1 MTNAADHY
9 DIYYADKL
17 WNLLPAVYR
26 AEDSDQFDANGPLR
40 EIVNRIGAQAA
51 VLRRSID
58 RMWDD
63 QSIETCDDWL
73 IPYIG
78 ALLDVNLV
86 GGLDARGQR
95 LDVAKT
101 IYFRRRKGTVAILE
115 EIATDITGWDAKIVE
130 FFRRLGRT
138 RHGLDPAI
146 GRASDSPDT
155 AALQLAEGL
164 IGRLTGTGI
173 GGFADL
179 RNVYGARKA
188 HSAFDEFFHT
198 ADVRRGRGHFGW
210 YDIPHLGV
218 FLWRLLSLHVGPV
231 TPVGVSGCP
240 GWFTFDP
247 TGRDI
252 PLFGLS
258 RPANAFGD
266 TWTSPSEAQLPT
278 PISQPL
284 LDRDLTGTPSLLYP
298 AALDVAQFL
307 ASPPSLNV
315 LPPAELALRAER
327 GRFRLLGQAPP
338 GAIVASYCYGFPS
351 TIGAGPYDRRVG
363 GLAIAT
369 PTPAST
375 VADGSTGAIALPG
388 AGTVTIAD
396 SFTYAGLN
404 DTTVTGAL
412 TVRAGAHQRPLI
424 RLPGTPVTLTGLPG
438 SSLMLDGI
446 FLSGGD
452 IILRGKF
459 DSVTLSCCTL
469 DPGSAATGVS
479 AGPPPWP
486 FRAAADGRP
495 LLPTRIWIE
504 GEIKV
509 ITADRCVLGPIRAR
523 GSGIVETVCINNT
536 ILQAIATAAD
546 TAIALQDVKDSAR
559 FEQRLQQGVDP
570 VSAHLRALAPGIGSL
585 LGGPSSPPFS
595 QPPPPDS
602 DLQPLLVI
610 LNDLVAGPSI
620 YDAASFRA
628 VPLSASTRALLA
640 DPGADAPQLNRAL
653 LNDAFP
659 LELADLVLGFADG
672 DVCLSRCTVLG
683 AMAVHRLQASEC
695 ILQQLAKIDDT
706 QDGCV
711 RFSAWAD
718 GSILPRKYES
728 VRIAQGAP
736 LFTATDFGQPG
747 YAQLTALADNAIL
760 PPTTQENVRPNTIT
774 EGSED
779 GSEMGA
785 YARDKNPIKARALL
799 IKFQEYMPAGLVPVP
814 IYVT

>member
-17 WNLLPAVYR
+17 WNLLPAVHR
-26 AEDSDQFDANGPLR
+26 AEDTDQFDANGPLR

-198 ADVRRGRGHFGW
+198 ADIRRGRGQFGW

-231 TPVGVSGCP
+231 TPVAVSECP

-266 TWTSPSEAQLPT
+266 AWTSPSEAQLPT

-284 LDRDLTGTPSLLYP
+284 LNRDLTGTPSLLYP
-298 AALDVAQFL
+298 AALAVAQFL
-307 ASPPSLNV
+307 PSPPSINV
-315 LPPAELALRAER
+315 LPPAQLALRPER
-327 GRFRLLGQAPP
+327 GRFHLIGQAPP

-363 GLAIAT
+363 GLVIAR
-369 PTPAST
+369 PTPAT
-375 VADGSTGAIALPG
+375 TIADGSTAAIALPG
-388 AGTVTIAD
+388 SGTVTLAD
-396 SFTYAGLN
+396 SFTYAGLS
-404 DTTVTGAL
+404 DTNVTGAL
-412 TVRAGAHQRPLI
+412 TVLAGALQRPLI
-424 RLPGTPVTLTGLPG
+424 RLSGTPVTLTGSPG
-438 SSLMLDGI
+438 SSLTLDGI

-469 DPGSAATGVS
+469 DPGSAAAT
-479 AGPPPWP
+479 AAPGPTPPP

-495 LLPTRIWIE
+495 LVPTRIWIE
-504 GEIKV
+504 AAIKIV
-509 ITADRCVLGPIRAR
+509 TADRCVLGPLRTRA
-523 GSGIVETVCINNT
+523 SGVVETVCITNS
-536 ILQAIATAAD
+536 ILQAIVTSSG
-546 TAIALQDVKDSAR
+546 TAIAPQDVKDAAR
-559 FEQRLQQGVDP
+559 FEQRLQQGMDP
-570 VSAHLRALAPGIGSL
+570 VSSHLRALAPGIGSL
-585 LGGPSSPPFS
+585 LGGASSPPFS

-602 DLQPLLVI
+602 DLQPLLVVV
-610 LNDLVAGPSI
+610 NNLVAGPSI
-620 YDAASFRA
+620 FDAPSFA
-628 VPLSASTRALLA
+628 GVPLSARVRALLA
-640 DPGADAPQLNRAL
+640 NPGANVQQLNRAL
-653 LNDAFP
+653 LDDAFP
-659 LELADLVLGFADG
+659 LELADLALGFADG
-672 DVCLSRCTVLG
+672 DICLSRCTVIG
-683 AMAVHRLQASEC
+683 PMSVHRLEASEC
-695 ILQQLAKIDDT
+695 MLQQLAQVDDT
-706 QDGCV
+706 QNGCV

-728 VRIAQGAP
+728 VRIADGAP

-747 YAQLTALADNAIL
+747 YAQLTALADNSIL
-760 PPTTQENVRPNTIT
+760 PPTTPEDVPRNNIS
-774 EGSED
+774 EGSQD

-785 YARDKNPIKARALL
+785 YAREKNHIKARALL
-799 IKFQEYMPAGLVPVP
+799 IKFEEYMPAGLTPVP

>member
-17 WNLLPAVYR
+17 RNLLPAVYR

-101 IYFRRRKGTVAILE
+101 IYFRRRKGTVAILG

-138 RHGLDPAI
+138 RHGVDPAI

-155 AALQLAEGL
+155 AVLQLAEGL

-198 ADVRRGRGHFGW
+198 ADVRRGRGQFGW
-210 YDIPHLGV
+210 YDIPRLGV

-231 TPVGVSGCP
+231 TPVPVSGCP

-266 TWTSPSEAQLPT
+266 AWTSPSEAQLAT
-278 PISQPL
+278 PISQL
-284 LDRDLTGTPSLLYP
+284 LLNRDLTGTPPLLYP
-298 AALDVAQFL
+298 EALAVAQFL
-307 ASPPSLNV
+307 TSPPSINV
-315 LPPAELALRAER
+315 LTPAQLALRPER
-327 GRFRLLGQAPP
+327 GRFHLIGQAPP

-351 TIGAGPYDRRVG
+351 TIGAGPYDRRLG
-363 GLAIAT
+363 GVAIAT
-369 PTPAST
+369 PAPAST

-388 AGTVTIAD
+388 AGTLTIAD
-396 SFTYAGLN
+396 SFTYVGLG
-404 DTTVTGAL
+404 DTNVTGAL
-412 TVRAGAHQRPLI
+412 TVRAGASQRPLI
-424 RLPGTPVTLTGLPG
+424 RLSGTPVTLTGSPG
-438 SSLMLDGI
+438 SSLTLDGI

-452 IILRGKF
+452 LILRGKF

-469 DPGSAATGVS
+469 DPGSAATS
-479 AGPPPWP
+479 PSPGPTPPP

-495 LLPTRIWIE
+495 LVSTRIWIE
-504 GEIKV
+504 AEIRIV
-509 ITADRCVLGPIRAR
+509 TADRCVLGPIRTRA
-523 GSGIVETVCINNT
+523 SGVVETVCITNS
-536 ILQAIATAAD
+536 ILQAIATSSG
-546 TAIALQDVKDSAR
+546 TAIALQDVKDATR

-585 LGGPSSPPFS
+585 LGGASSPPFS
-595 QPPPPDS
+595 QPPPPGS

-610 LNDLVAGPSI
+610 VNNLVAGPSI
-620 YDAASFRA
+620 FDASSFA
-628 VPLSASTRALLA
+628 GVPLSARVRALLA
-640 DPGADAPQLNRAL
+640 NPSANAQQLNRAL
-653 LNDAFP
+653 LDDAFP
-659 LELADLVLGFADG
+659 LELADLALGFADG
-672 DVCLSRCTVLG
+672 DTCLSRCTVIG
-683 AMAVHRLQASEC
+683 PMAVDRLEASEC
-695 ILQQLAKIDDT
+695 ILQQLAQVDDT
-706 QDGCV
+706 QNGCV

-718 GSILPRKYES
+718 ASILPRKYES
-728 VRIAQGAP
+728 VRIADGAP
-736 LFTATDFGQPG
+736 LFTTTDFGQPG
-747 YAQLTALADNAIL
+747 YGQLTALADNSIL
-760 PPTTQENVRPNTIT
+760 PPTTPEDVPRNTIS
-774 EGSED
+774 EGSQD

-799 IKFQEYMPAGLVPVP
+799 IKFEEYMPAGLVPVP